1 MTKGRKQEFKP
12 IDDEFIYGR
21 NVVLAFLLEA
31 DKGEKP
37 QLNDLN
43 DTDRENDIQGSLNNS
58 STEIEKIFL
67 AQEWNEFRGDQRIE
81 RVKELAK
88 QQTIPVMVCDKQ
100 QLDRLVGPEA
110 RHQGIVARLSQTK
123 SLSLPEFLQSIVNQ
137 DNKVDKMLVT
147 LVDGIEDPQNLGA
160 IIRVAEAAGAK
171 ALITGVRRTA
181 GTTGA
186 VAKASAGAL
195 ARLPIVKVQNLVSA
209 IKELKKFGFWVA
221 GLDAGAKES
230 YFDHDLRL
238 PLLIVIGSEGKGL
251 SRLVAEN
258 CDFLLSIPMSAGAES
273 LNAAVAAG
281 IVFYEY
287 VRQKLCEEK

>member
-1 MTKGRKQEFKP
+1 MTRSKEPEFKP
-12 IDDEFIYGR
+12 VDEECIYGR
-21 NVVLAFLLEA
+21 NVVLAFLEEA
-31 DKGEKP
+31 AR
-37 QLNDLN
+37 
-43 DTDRENDIQGSLNNS
+43 DRESRTGSPLKDGQDYAVKDGLSNNNG
-58 STEIEKIFL
+58 EIEKIFL
-67 AQEWNEFRGDQRIE
+67 AQGSTPDRRID
-81 RVKELAK
+81 RIKTLAK
-88 QQTIPVMVCDKQ
+88 ERKIPVMVCDRQ

-123 SLSLPEFLQSIVNQ
+123 TFTLSEFLQSIVVE
-137 DNKVDKMLVT
+137 DNKPEKMLVAM
-147 LVDGIEDPQNLGA
+147 VDGIEDPQNLGS
-160 IIRVAEAAGAK
+160 IIRVADAAGAK

-209 IKELKKFGFWVA
+209 INELKKFGFWVA
-221 GLDAGAKES
+221 GLDAEAKEG
-230 YFDHDLRL
+230 YFDHDLRV
-238 PLLIVIGSEGKGL
+238 PLLIVIGSEDKGL

-258 CDFLLSIPMSAGAES
+258 CDFLLSIPMSSRSES

-287 VRQKLCEEK
+287 VRQTLSNKK